1 MPLIEGAQ
9 PFVHEGDG
17 LGILVVHG
25 FTGSPVSVRPWAQ
38 YLAEAGHTVMAPRLP
53 GHGTR
58 WQDLN
63 RTTWIDW
70 YTEVERAA
78 SWLRRRSDHVVAMGL
93 SAGATL
99 ALRLAEEHSDVAGV
113 VAVNPILQT
122 ERREWPYLTGL
133 RGVLASWP
141 NRHDDIKR
149 SGVSEGAYSR
159 IPLRAAH
166 SLTKLWAATR
176 SEIDLMTA
184 PLLVF
189 RSADDHVA
197 EPSNVTWLLA
207 NVGSDDVE
215 EVMLEDSFHVA
226 TLDNDA
232 PAVFAGS
239 LEFAR
244 RVSRR

>member
-9 PFVHEGDG
+9 PFVQEGDD
-17 LGILVVHG
+17 LGVLVIHG
-25 FTGSPVSVRPWAQ
+25 FTGSPVAVRPWAQ
-38 YLAEAGHTVMAPRLP
+38 YLADAGHTVIAPRLP

-63 RTTWIDW
+63 RTTWVDW

-78 SWLRRRSDHVVAMGL
+78 SWLRHRSEHVVAMGL

-99 ALRLAEEHSDVAGV
+99 ALRLAEEHPLAGV

-122 ERREWPYLTGL
+122 ERRDWSYLTAL
-133 RGVLASWP
+133 RGVWGSWP
-141 NRHDDIKR
+141 NRRDDIKR
-149 SGVSEGAYSR
+149 PGVTEGAYDR

-166 SLTKLWAATR
+166 SLTRLWAATR

-184 PLLVF
+184 PLLIF

-207 NVGSDDVE
+207 NVGSEDVE

-244 RVSRR
+244 RVSGK

>member
-9 PFVHEGDG
+9 PFAQQGDD
-17 LGILVVHG
+17 LGILVIHG

-38 YLAEAGHTVMAPRLP
+38 YLADAGHTVIAPRLP

-78 SWLRRRSDHVVAMGL
+78 SWLRHRSSSCVVMGL

-99 ALRLAEEHSDVAGV
+99 GLRLAEEHDVAGV
-113 VAVNPILQT
+113 VAVNPIIQT
-122 ERREWPYLTGL
+122 ERREWPYLTAL
-133 RGVLASWP
+133 RGVVSSWP
-141 NRHDDIKR
+141 NRNDDIKR
-149 SGVSEGAYSR
+149 PGITEGAYDR

-166 SLTKLWAATR
+166 SLTRLWAATR
-176 SEIDLMTA
+176 SEIDRMTA
-184 PLLVF
+184 PLLVI

-207 NVGSDDVE
+207 NVGSTDVE
-215 EVMLEDSFHVA
+215 EIMLEDSFHVA

-232 PAVFAGS
+232 DTVFAAS
-239 LEFAR
+239 LDFAR
-244 RVSRR
+244 RVSGR